1 MGLRRAFQGFLVAF
15 GVISIGIAL
24 VHLAVGPEAI
34 IGGSPANATSDG
46 EDRFYAGIFAAF
58 GAALLWC
65 ARDVERKQA
74 YVNALAGAFLV
85 GGIGRL
91 ISLVVVGAAAP
102 VLRRDARA
110 RAGAS
115 GAHGAGGE
123 AGGSPGRRDFAERE
137 IWAVIRRALHD
148 PGFTFGKH
156 RLRQRLIS
164 TSSTQAFAVDAT
176 RLVAADAVI
185 QYRPPPRSN
194 HNEMPP
200 TISNAVGMPRSASE

>member
-24 VHLAVGPEAI
+24 AHLAVGPDAI
-34 IGGSPANATSDG
+34 IGGSPVNATSDG

-91 ISLVVVGAAAP
+91 ISLVVVGAPHPFFVAMLGLELVLP
-102 VLRRDARA
+102 VLMVLV
-110 RAGAS
+110 
-115 GAHGAGGE
+115 
-123 AGGSPGRRDFAERE
+123 GRR
-137 IWAVIRRALHD
+137 
-148 PGFTFGKH
+148 
-156 RLRQRLIS
+156 
-164 TSSTQAFAVDAT
+164 
-176 RLVAADAVI
+176 VAAQAVA
-185 QYRPPPRSN
+185 
-194 HNEMPP
+194 
-200 TISNAVGMPRSASE
+200 ISPSVKSGL